1 MADRSTARSALPQVR
16 SLQIRSR
23 PAAPLLPGLALV
35 LALPVLAAGTAMSRS
50 AMAQS
55 AMSGPVRADPMQTVG
70 AEVHVRMEA
79 LPKPYATPAVA
90 NEAVPVPRPA
100 GLPLKAPRGFTVTLF
115 RDRLENARNLL
126 VLPNGDVLV
135 ARQRPGVLTL
145 LRDADGDGRAE
156 LAQSWAEG
164 FDQPFGLAFHDGAV
178 LVGDLHGVWRLPW
191 TPGAERAGER
201 RRLTPDGAFGRR
213 GGHATRSVAVAPDG
227 RHFYVGIGSE
237 GNIGVEPE
245 PRATIQEFRI
255 DGSGQRTYAAGLRN
269 PVGLAFKPGTG
280 DLYTVVNERDGL
292 GDQLVPDYLTAVAPG
307 GFYGWPY
314 SYIGA
319 NPQPDLAGRRPD
331 LVKAALVPGLLFQ
344 AHSAPLGLV
353 FGDATHFPERYR
365 MGAFVALHGSWNRA
379 RPTGYAVAFV
389 PFDKAPFDK
398 SRPTGT
404 YETFVTGFRV
414 APAAGADSGDETPQA
429 WGRPS
434 GLAVT
439 ADGALLIAED
449 FSGSVWRVAYAAAER
464 EPEAGKP

>member
-1 MADRSTARSALPQVR
+1 MADRPAP
-16 SLQIRSR
+16 SLK
-23 PAAPLLPGLALV
+23 PLLVGL
-35 LALPVLAAGTAMSRS
+35 LALAAGS
-50 AMAQS
+50 ALAQS
-55 AMSGPVRADPMQTVG
+55 MLPATALAQAAMTGPVRSDPMQTVG
-70 AEVHVRMEA
+70 AEVHVRIET

-90 NEAVPVPRPA
+90 NQAVQVPRPA
-100 GLPLKAPRGFTVTLF
+100 DQPLRAPRGFTVTLF
-115 RDRLENARNLL
+115 RDHVENARNLL

-135 ARQRPGVLTL
+135 AQQRPGSLTL

-156 LAQSWAEG
+156 MAQVWADG
-164 FDQPFGLAFHDGAV
+164 FDHPFGLAFHDGAV
-178 LVGDLHGVWRLPW
+178 LVGDLAGVWRLPW
-191 TPGAERAGER
+191 TAGTVQAGER
-201 RRLTPDGAFGRR
+201 RRLTAEGAFGRR
-213 GGHATRSVAVAPDG
+213 SGHNTRSIAVAPDG

-237 GNIGVEPE
+237 SNIGVEAE
-245 PRATIQEFRI
+245 PRATIQEFRM

-280 DLYTVVNERDGL
+280 DLYAVVNERDGL
-292 GDQLVPDYLTAVAPG
+292 GDQLVPDFLTMVKPG

-314 SYIGA
+314 SYIGD
-319 NPQPDLAGRRPD
+319 NPQPDLAERRPD

-344 AHSAPLGLV
+344 AHSAPIGLV

-365 MGAFVALHGSWNRA
+365 MGAFVSLHGSWNRS

-389 PFDKAPFDK
+389 PFDTAPFDK
-398 SRPTGT
+398 SKPTGT

-414 APAAGADSGDETPQA
+414 TSPAGTATGSAAEGDETPKV

-449 FSGSVWRVAYAAAER
+449 ASGTVWRVAYAAADKETEK
-464 EPEAGKP
+464 EPAAGPKR

>member
-1 MADRSTARSALPQVR
+1 MADRRLVPAKFLP
-16 SLQIRSR
+16 
-23 PAAPLLPGLALV
+23 ANPLGATLLGAGLLALAV
-35 LALPVLAAGTAMSRS
+35 CTTPVPTAQAQG
-50 AMAQS
+50 AMT
-55 AMSGPVRADPMQTVG
+55 GPVRTDPMQTVG

-90 NEAVPVPRPA
+90 NEAVLVPRPA
-100 GLPLKAPRGFTVTLF
+100 DQPLRAPRGFTVTLF
-115 RDRLENARNLL
+115 RDGVENARNLL

-135 ARQRPGVLTL
+135 AQQRPGTLTL
-145 LRDADGDGRAE
+145 LRDGDGDGHAE
-156 LAQSWAEG
+156 MAQVWAEG
-164 FDQPFGLAFHDGAV
+164 FDHPFGLAFHDGAV
-178 LVGDLHGVWRLPW
+178 LVGDLNGVWRLPW
-191 TPGAERAGER
+191 TAGTAQAGER
-201 RRLTPDGAFGRR
+201 RRLTPEGAFGKR
-213 GGHATRSVAVAPDG
+213 GGHNTRSVVVAPDG

-255 DGSGQRTYAAGLRN
+255 DGSGQRMFAGGLRN

-280 DLYTVVNERDGL
+280 NLYAVVNERDGL
-292 GDQLVPDYLTAVAPG
+292 GDQLVPDFLTAVTPG

-344 AHSAPLGLV
+344 AHSAPIGLV

-365 MGAFVALHGSWNRA
+365 MGAFVALRGSWNRS
-379 RPTGYAVAFV
+379 RPTGYAIAFV
-389 PFDKAPFDK
+389 PFDTAPFDK
-398 SRPTGT
+398 NRPTGT
-404 YETFVTGFRV
+404 YETFVTGFRI
-414 APAAGADSGDETPQA
+414 DSRSDGDETPRV

-434 GLAVT
+434 GLAVA

-449 FSGSVWRVAYAAAER
+449 ASGTVWRVAYAAADR
-464 EPEAGKP
+464 EPEPAAKP

>member
-1 MADRSTARSALPQVR
+1 MADRRPLP
-16 SLQIRSR
+16 
-23 PAAPLLPGLALV
+23 PKPFLLATLLA
-35 LALPVLAAGTAMSRS
+35 LAAGPALLQLPPVQS

-55 AMSGPVRADPMQTVG
+55 ALTGPVRSDPMQTVG
-70 AEVHVRMEA
+70 AEVHVRIET

-90 NEAVPVPRPA
+90 NEAVLVPRP
-100 GLPLKAPRGFTVTLF
+100 GEQPLRAPRGFTVTLF
-115 RDRLENARNLL
+115 RDHVENARNLL

-135 ARQRPGVLTL
+135 AQQRPGTLTL

-156 LAQSWAEG
+156 MAQVWADG
-164 FDQPFGLAFHDGAV
+164 FDHPFGLAFHDGAV
-178 LVGDLHGVWRLPW
+178 LVGDLAGVWRLPW
-191 TPGAERAGER
+191 TAGTIQAGER
-201 RRLTPDGAFGRR
+201 RRLTPEGAFGKR

-269 PVGLAFKPGTG
+269 AVGLAFKPGTS
-280 DLYTVVNERDGL
+280 DLYAVVNERDGL
-292 GDQLVPDYLTAVAPG
+292 GDQLVPDFLTAVKPG

-314 SYIGA
+314 SYIGD

-344 AHSAPLGLV
+344 AHSAPIGLV

-365 MGAFVALHGSWNRA
+365 MGAFVSLHGSWNRS
-379 RPTGYAVAFV
+379 RPTGYAIAFV
-389 PFDKAPFDK
+389 PFDTAPFDK

-414 APAAGADSGDETPQA
+414 TPAAGTATGSAAEGDETPKV

-439 ADGALLIAED
+439 GDGALLIAD
-449 FSGSVWRVAYAAAER
+449 DASGTVWRVAYAAADKEAER
-464 EPEAGKP
+464 EPSARTAPRP

>member
-1 MADRSTARSALPQVR
+1 MADRPAP
-16 SLQIRSR
+16 SLK
-23 PAAPLLPGLALV
+23 PLLVGL
-35 LALPVLAAGTAMSRS
+35 LALAAGS
-50 AMAQS
+50 ALAQS
-55 AMSGPVRADPMQTVG
+55 MLPATALAQAAMTGPVRSDPMQTVG
-70 AEVHVRMEA
+70 AEVHVRIET

-90 NEAVPVPRPA
+90 NQAVQVPRPEDQ
-100 GLPLKAPRGFTVTLF
+100 PLRAPRGFTVTLF
-115 RDRLENARNLL
+115 RDHVENARNLL

-135 ARQRPGVLTL
+135 AKQRPGSLTL

-156 LAQSWAEG
+156 MAQVWADG
-164 FDQPFGLAFHDGAV
+164 FDHPFGLAFHDGAV
-178 LVGDLHGVWRLPW
+178 LVGDLAGVWRLPW
-191 TPGAERAGER
+191 TAGTVQAGER
-201 RRLTPDGAFGRR
+201 RRLTAEGAFGRR
-213 GGHATRSVAVAPDG
+213 SGHNTRSIAVAPDG

-237 GNIGVEPE
+237 SNIGVEAE
-245 PRATIQEFRI
+245 PRATIQEFRM

-280 DLYTVVNERDGL
+280 DLYAVVNERDGL
-292 GDQLVPDYLTAVAPG
+292 GDQLVPDFLTMVKPG

-314 SYIGA
+314 SYIGD
-319 NPQPDLAGRRPD
+319 NPQPDLAERRPD

-344 AHSAPLGLV
+344 AHSAPIGLV

-365 MGAFVALHGSWNRA
+365 MGAFVSLHGSWNRS

-389 PFDKAPFDK
+389 PFDTAPFDK
-398 SRPTGT
+398 SKPTGT

-414 APAAGADSGDETPQA
+414 TSPAGTATGSAAEGDETPKV

-449 FSGSVWRVAYAAAER
+449 ASGTVWRVAYAAADKETEK
-464 EPEAGKP
+464 EPAAGPKR